1 MEPAGRDHPG
11 GEHGEAR
18 LHDLRRLQGQA
29 EDVEPPPGAVDFGA
43 GDEGQRHEY
52 QRHGEDDGAE
62 TAHVTGAQQ
71 RDGEDGGQG
80 RPQIGQLAAHEM
92 KGFEADTLGHRR

>member
-11 GEHGEAR
+11 SEHGEAR
-18 LHDLRRLQGQA
+18 LHDLRGLQGQA
-29 EDVEPPPGAVDFGA
+29 EDGEPPLRAVDFGA
-43 GDEGQRHEY
+43 GDESQRHEY

-62 TAHVTGAQQ
+62 TANVAGAQQ
-71 RDGEDGGQG
+71 RDREDGGQG
-80 RPQIGQLAAHEM
+80 RSQISQLAAHEM